1 LSLGTALYG
10 DLYGTAS
17 MRAVFSLRSRLRAML
32 EVEVALAR
40 AEAETGVIPHA
51 AAEAIARAADV
62 DRLDVDAIVAATQN
76 VGYPV
81 VPLTKQLAKLAGAD
95 AGGYVH
101 WGATTQDI
109 LDTATVLQ
117 LGQAFALLDADL
129 AAAIEALTQH
139 ARRYRDDVM
148 CGRTHLQQALPITL
162 GYKCALWLAP
172 LIEHRSRLER
182 AREEVR
188 QLQFG
193 GAVGTLASLGA
204 HGRDV
209 ALALGAQLSLRVP
222 DTAWH
227 VDRSAFAGAA
237 CALGLTCGSL
247 AKIATDM
254 VLLMQ
259 TEVGEASEPYAPG
272 RGGSS
277 TMPQKRNPIASEYIL
292 ATARGVHALVPLM
305 LQAMAGDHE
314 RSSGPWQSEELALS
328 QIFVLASATFAQSL
342 AVARGITVD
351 RDRMR
356 RNLELTKGLIVAE
369 SAAMALAQKFGHGRA
384 HEIVERGSSIA
395 TESNISLRDA
405 LLRDVE
411 VRSLFDGP
419 ALDQLLDPRA
429 YVGESAAVVDRVLER
444 ARSAAGVSSAGA

>member
-1 LSLGTALYG
+1 
-10 DLYGTAS
+10 
-17 MRAVFSLRSRLRAML
+17 
-32 EVEVALAR
+32 
-40 AEAETGVIPHA
+40 
-51 AAEAIARAADV
+51 
-62 DRLDVDAIVAATQN
+62 
-76 VGYPV
+76 
-81 VPLTKQLAKLAGAD
+81 
-95 AGGYVH
+95 
-101 WGATTQDI
+101 
-109 LDTATVLQ
+109 
-117 LGQAFALLDADL
+117 
-129 AAAIEALTQH
+129 
-139 ARRYRDDVM
+139 
-148 CGRTHLQQALPITL
+148 
-162 GYKCALWLAP
+162 
-172 LIEHRSRLER
+172 
-182 AREEVR
+182 
-188 QLQFG
+188 
-193 GAVGTLASLGA
+193 
-204 HGRDV
+204 
-209 ALALGAQLSLRVP
+209 
-222 DTAWH
+222 
-227 VDRSAFAGAA
+227 
-237 CALGLTCGSL
+237 
-247 AKIATDM
+247 
-254 VLLMQ
+254 
-259 TEVGEASEPYAPG
+259 
-272 RGGSS
+272 
-277 TMPQKRNPIASEYIL
+277 MPQKRNPIASEYIL